1 MQTYH
6 NAYLCRIMYL
16 HTRKPDSHPGFDGV
30 KIKFVCFIYFYFSEL
45 LVVPPGFS
53 SGMQFEKKRLDSLLT
68 GTGDMSRLNLTD
80 ILATADDID
89 FLDDD
94 ADDDVINVKKDQH
107 EDKETHRETQVIDC
121 YLV

>member
-1 MQTYH
+1 M
-6 NAYLCRIMYL
+6 
-16 HTRKPDSHPGFDGV
+16 
-30 KIKFVCFIYFYFSEL
+30 
-45 LVVPPGFS
+45 VPPGFS

-89 FLDDD
+89 LLDDD

-107 EDKETHRETQVIDC
+107 EDRETDQKKQVIDC
-121 YLV
+121 YF